1 MIRYKTTEEI
11 RTIRRAAKIVHDA
24 LLKVEEHVRPGVSLK
39 ELDTIAE
46 DYILSQDAMPGFK
59 GLYDFPATLCLSPN
73 DMVVHGI
80 PDDTVLKEGDII
92 GVDCG
97 AIVDG
102 YYGDHAK
109 TFAVGTISEETQK
122 LLDVTRES
130 LYRGIGQCIPGNH
143 LNDIGHAIQS
153 FCESH
158 GYSVVRELVG
168 HGIGQKLHEDPQV
181 PNYGIAG
188 TGVELKEGMCL
199 AIEPMINAGVKEIFT
214 GKDGWAIKTRDGK
227 NSAHFEHTIAITANG
242 PVVLSTA
249 EETVF
254 D

>member
-1 MIRYKTTEEI
+1 MIRYKSQDEI
-11 RTIRRAAKIVHDA
+11 RIIRRAARIVHDA
-24 LLKVEEHVRPGVSLK
+24 LLKVEEAVQPGVTLQ
-39 ELDTIAE
+39 ELDAIAE
-46 DYILSQDAMPGFK
+46 DYIVSQGGIPGFK

-80 PDDTVLKEGDII
+80 PDLTVLNEGDII

-109 TFAVGTISEETQK
+109 TFAVGRISEEDQK

-130 LYRGIGQCIPGNH
+130 LHRGIEQCVPGNR

-158 GYSVVRELVG
+158 GYGVVRELVG
-168 HGIGQKLHEDPQV
+168 HGIGQQLHEDPQV
-181 PNYGIAG
+181 PNYGTKG
-188 TGVELKEGMCL
+188 TGVELKKGMCL
-199 AIEPMINAGVKEIFT
+199 AIEPMMSRISTLAKM
-214 GKDGWAIKTRDGK
+214 DGR
-227 NSAHFEHTIAITANG
+227 S
-242 PVVLSTA
+242 
-249 EETVF
+249 
-254 D
+254 

>member
-1 MIRYKTTEEI
+1 MIRYKSKDEI

-24 LLKVEEHVRPGVSLK
+24 LLRVEEHVRPGVTLK

-46 DYILSQDAMPGFK
+46 DYILSQGAIPGFK

-109 TFAVGTISEETQK
+109 TFAVGAISEETQN

-130 LYRGIGQCIPGNH
+130 LSRGIGQCIPGNH

-158 GYSVVRELVG
+158 GY
-168 HGIGQKLHEDPQV
+168 
-181 PNYGIAG
+181 
-188 TGVELKEGMCL
+188 GV
-199 AIEPMINAGVKEIFT
+199 
-214 GKDGWAIKTRDGK
+214 
-227 NSAHFEHTIAITANG
+227 
-242 PVVLSTA
+242 
-249 EETVF
+249 
-254 D
+254 

>member
-109 TFAVGTISEETQK
+109 TFAVGTILRK
-122 LLDVTRES
+122 LKS
-130 LYRGIGQCIPGNH
+130 
-143 LNDIGHAIQS
+143 S
-153 FCESH
+153 
-158 GYSVVRELVG
+158 
-168 HGIGQKLHEDPQV
+168 
-181 PNYGIAG
+181 
-188 TGVELKEGMCL
+188 
-199 AIEPMINAGVKEIFT
+199 
-214 GKDGWAIKTRDGK
+214 
-227 NSAHFEHTIAITANG
+227 
-242 PVVLSTA
+242 ST
-249 EETVF
+249 
-254 D
+254 

>member
-1 MIRYKTTEEI
+1 MIRYKSKDEI
-11 RTIRRAAKIVHDA
+11 QKIRRAARIVHDT
-24 LLKVEEHVRPGVSLK
+24 LLRVEENVQPGITLE
-39 ELDTIAE
+39 ELDRIAE
-46 DYILSQDAMPGFK
+46 DYILSQGATPGFK
-59 GLYDFPATLCLSPN
+59 GLYDFPATLCTSPN

-80 PDDTVLKEGDII
+80 PDQTVLNEGDII

-109 TFAVGTISEETQK
+109 TFAVGQISEEIQK
-122 LLDVTRES
+122 LLDVTKES
-130 LYRGIGQCIPGNH
+130 LHRGIAQCVPGNH

-168 HGIGQKLHEDPQV
+168 HGIGKELHEDPQV

-199 AIEPMINAGVKEIFT
+199 AIEPMINAGKKEIFT
-214 GKDGWAIKTRDGK
+214 GKDGWAVMTRDGQF
-227 NSAHFEHTIAITANG
+227 SAHFEHTIAITADG
-242 PVVLSTA
+242 AVVLSTA
-249 EETVF
+249 DETVF

>member
-1 MIRYKTTEEI
+1 M
-11 RTIRRAAKIVHDA
+11 RRAAKIVHDA
-24 LLKVEEHVRPGVSLK
+24 LLKVEETVRPGVTLQ
-39 ELDTIAE
+39 ELDAVAE
-46 DYILSQDAMPGFK
+46 DYILSQGAIPGFK

-80 PDDTVLKEGDII
+80 PDFTVLNQGDII

-109 TFAVGTISEETQK
+109 TFAVGKISEADQK
-122 LLDVTRES
+122 LLDVTKES
-130 LYRGIGQCIPGNH
+130 LRRGIEQCVPGNR

-168 HGIGQKLHEDPQV
+168 HGIGQQLHEDPQV
-181 PNYGIAG
+181 PNYGKAG

-199 AIEPMINAGVKEIFT
+199 AIEPMINAGVKEIYT
-214 GKDGWAIKTRDGK
+214 GEDGWAILTRDGK
-227 NSAHFEHTIAITANG
+227 RSAHFEHTIAITANG

-249 EETVF
+249 DETVF